1 VNSLSDQQLLRS
13 YAQHRSEPAFTE
25 LVRRHVDLVYS
36 AAFRMLRD
44 AHLAEDVTQ
53 SAFVA
58 LAQSAGQLSD
68 RLVLSDWLHRTAQ
81 NIASKSVRSDVR
93 RRAREQEVIAM
104 NELLSTEPDV
114 AWEHIEP
121 HLDEAL
127 GGLSDPDRDALFLR
141 YFEGKSAREMAQSL
155 GTTEDAAQK
164 RVSRAV
170 ERLRVFFAKRGVTI
184 GASGLVIAIS
194 ANAVQAAPAGL
205 AVTISGAAATLVG
218 TSIDTATTATATKAI
233 VMTTLQKTIIGAAL
247 AIAIGTG
254 TYEARQTARLREQNH
269 VLQQQQAPLAEQIQ
283 QLAREPDNAT
293 RQLAALH
300 EENER
305 LNRNQ
310 AELLKLRGEVGVLRN
325 AAQDSKPE
333 DTDPIRV
340 AAKSWL
346 AKVDVLKKWIA
357 QRPEQQIPE
366 FQYLLDY
373 DWLDAVKTSNMM
385 GDYAPGN
392 AAIGLR
398 EAAKRQFAHELSNA
412 LRRFVAEHDGQL
424 PADLAQLNAYMQQPM
439 NDAILKS
446 YRLLHA
452 GKLADLPGKEWLVA
466 EIAPP
471 FDKNDW
477 RRMMIRTD
485 DYIQVS
491 REK

>member
-1 VNSLSDQQLLRS
+1 VNSLSDYQLLRS
-13 YAQHRSEPAFTE
+13 YAQHRSEAAFTE

-44 AHLAEDVTQ
+44 AQLAEDVTQ

-58 LAQSAGQLSD
+58 LAQNAGQLSD
-68 RLVLSDWLHRTAQ
+68 RLVLSGWLHRTAQ
-81 NIASKSVRSDVR
+81 NLASKSVRADVR
-93 RRAREQEVIAM
+93 RRAREQEVVAM
-104 NELLSTEPDV
+104 NELLSTQPDV
-114 AWEHIEP
+114 AWKHIEP
-121 HLDEAL
+121 DLDTAL
-127 GGLSDPDRDALFLR
+127 GELSEQDRDALLLR
-141 YFEGKSAREMAQSL
+141 YFERKSAREMAQTL
-155 GTTEDAAQK
+155 GTTEDVAQR

-170 ERLRVFFAKRGVTI
+170 ERLRQCFAKRGVTI
-184 GASGLVIAIS
+184 GASGLVAAVS
-194 ANAVQAAPAGL
+194 ANAVQAAPVGL
-205 AVTISGAAATLVG
+205 DVTISTAAALAG
-218 TSIDTATTATATKAI
+218 TSLATTVTKAI
-233 VMTTLQKTIIGAAL
+233 VMTTVQKTIIGAAL

-254 TYEARQTARLREQNH
+254 SYEARQAARLREQNH
-269 VLQQQQAPLAEQIQ
+269 ELQQQQAPFAEQIR
-283 QLAREPDNAT
+283 QLARERDNAT
-293 RQLAALH
+293 RQLAALR

-310 AELLKLRGEVGVLRN
+310 AELLNLRGEVGVLRN
-325 AAQDSKPE
+325 AAQASKPE
-333 DTDPIRV
+333 DTDPIQV

-385 GDYAPGN
+385 GEYAPGN
-392 AAIGLR
+392 AMSGLR

-412 LRRFVAEHDGQL
+412 LRRFVAEHEGVL
-424 PADLAQLNAYMQQPM
+424 PAELSQLDVYMQQPM
-439 NDAILKS
+439 NDAVLKS
-446 YRLLHA
+446 YQLLHT
-452 GKLADLPGKEWLVA
+452 GKLADLPAKEWLVA

-477 RRMMIRTD
+477 RRIMIRTD
-485 DYIQVS
+485 DSMLVS

>member
-1 VNSLSDQQLLRS
+1 M
-13 YAQHRSEPAFTE
+13 
-25 LVRRHVDLVYS
+25 VRDP
-36 AAFRMLRD
+36 
-44 AHLAEDVTQ
+44 HLAEDVTQ
-53 SAFVA
+53 GAFAA
-58 LAQSAGQLSD
+58 LAQNAGQLSD
-68 RLVLSDWLHRTAQ
+68 RLVLSGWLHRTAQ

-93 RRAREQEVIAM
+93 RRAREQEVFAM
-104 NELLSTEPDV
+104 NELLSSEPDV
-114 AWEHIEP
+114 TWEHIEP
-121 HLDEAL
+121 YLDEAL
-127 GGLSDPDRDALFLR
+127 GELSEPDRDALLLR
-141 YFEGKSAREMAQSL
+141 YFERKSARDMAQTL
-155 GTTEDAAQK
+155 GTTEDAAQR

-170 ERLRVFFAKRGVTI
+170 ERLREFFAKRGVSI
-184 GASGLVIAIS
+184 GASGLVVAIS
-194 ANAVQAAPAGL
+194 ANAVQAAPVGL
-205 AVTISGAAATLVG
+205 AVTISAAAATLVG
-218 TSIDTATTATATKAI
+218 TSIDTAITATKAI
-233 VMTTLQKTIIGAAL
+233 VMSTLQKTIIGAAL
-247 AIAIGTG
+247 AIAIGSG

-269 VLQQQQAPLAEQIQ
+269 VLQQRQAPFAEQIQ
-283 QLAREPDNAT
+283 QLARERDNAT
-293 RQLAALH
+293 RQLAALR

-325 AAQDSKPE
+325 AAQGSKPG
-333 DTDPIRV
+333 DTDPIQM

-346 AKVDVLKKWIA
+346 AKVDVLKKWIT

-373 DWLDAVKTSNMM
+373 DWLDAVKASNMM

-392 AAIGLR
+392 AAISLR
-398 EAAKRQFAHELSNA
+398 ESAKRQFAHELSNA
-412 LRRFVAEHDGQL
+412 LRRFVAEHDGDL

-446 YRLLHA
+446 YKLLHA
-452 GKLADLPGKEWLVA
+452 GKLADLLEKEWLVG

-485 DYIQVS
+485 DYYQVS